1 MRNSIEK
8 PAYSNS
14 VRRSLIA
21 AAIIVLSAFASYAEK
36 RQPKFKVEVNLVF
49 LDVEVLDRQGN
60 PVPDLDAKTF
70 VVKENGMPV
79 DITNFARLSDVP
91 VSLVIS
97 LGTGF
102 MPQSSLGIAKGAIS
116 QLIHLLKPLDEIC
129 LYSFDQKNA
138 YLEQAFTSDRL
149 KIEEALENIGVTS
162 RSRRPRRIGRS
173 FITPPQV
180 GLGIDMGLAAAK
192 KGANSRKAL
201 LLIRDHPEE
210 LRRTSIE
217 HVREAGVA
225 LLGLGFSED
234 SKSRLTLI
242 KEQSGSDQV
251 MLGPEEISSSGENGD
266 VAGLCRTLAHL
277 LSSRYSLAYQTSLL
291 DFRAER
297 HIEVLVPGTDYRVL
311 ARRTR

>member
-1 MRNSIEK
+1 M
-8 PAYSNS
+8 
-14 VRRSLIA
+14 RRSLIA
-21 AAIIVLSAFASYAEK
+21 MVIIVLSALSSLAEK
-36 RQPKFKVEVNLVF
+36 QKPKFKVEVNLVF

-60 PVPDLDAKTF
+60 PVPDLDINAF
-70 VVKENGMPV
+70 VVKENGTPV
-79 DITNFARLSDVP
+79 EITNFARLSDVP

-102 MPQSSLGIAKGAIS
+102 MPQASLRIAKNAIS
-116 QLIHLLKPLDEIC
+116 QLIHLLKPVDEIC
-129 LYSFDQKNA
+129 LYSFDQRDA
-138 YLEQAFTSDRL
+138 YLEQAFTSDRS
-149 KIEEALENIGVTS
+149 KIMEALENIGVTS

-192 KGANSRKAL
+192 KGANPRKAL

-210 LRRTSIE
+210 LRRASID
-217 HVREAGVA
+217 HVLESGIA
-225 LLGLGFSED
+225 LMGLGFSEE

-251 MLGPEEISSSGENGD
+251 MLGPEEISASGENGD
-266 VAGLCRTLAHL
+266 VTGLCRTLAHL
-277 LSSRYSLAYQTSLL
+277 LSSRYSIAYQTSLP
-291 DFRAER
+291 DISAER
-297 HIEVLVPGTDYRVL
+297 HIEVLVPGTNYRVL